1 MELPLVKEWST
12 YNYNDFPEVFVKMKG
27 KITNDDEFNSFCEKW
42 YNLYEKNQDFT
53 LIFDT
58 TEVGFVSMKYAFKM
72 RNFIRKLKREKKTGL
87 EKSVIIVKTSWV
99 RNLLRLIFFLES
111 PVAPVYVVT
120 QKTEFNFRQVLEDIE
135 NNNLRRNNITYYK
148 P

>member
-12 YNYNDFPEVFVKMKG
+12 YNYNNFPEVFVKMKG

-42 YNLYEKNQDFT
+42 YKLYEKNQDFT

-58 TEVGFVSMKYAFKM
+58 TEVGFISMKYAFKM

-87 EKSVIIVKTSWV
+87 EKSVIISRTSWV

-135 NNNLRRNNITYYK
+135 NNNLRNSGITLYS

>member
-27 KITNDDEFNSFCEKW
+27 KIRNDDEFDSFCEKW

-135 NNNLRRNNITYYK
+135 NNNFRRNNITCYK